1 MLCIRLQRLG
11 KKKQP
16 VYRFIVSDKHKDTQ
30 AKSIEILGMYS
41 PTTNPKQLE
50 LKKDRI
56 EYWLSV
62 GAQPSATV
70 HNILLR
76 EGLVKGKKEK
86 AVFISKKR
94 AAKLEAKKEAQK
106 SAQKTAEASA
116 PAA

>member
-16 VYRFIVSDKHKDTQ
+16 IYRLIVSDKHKDTQ
-30 AKSIEILGMYS
+30 AKSIEIVGSYN
-41 PTTNPKQLE
+41 PITQPKQIE

-62 GAQPSATV
+62 GAQPSPTV
-70 HNILLR
+70 HNLFLK

-86 AVFISKKR
+86 SVFISKKR
-94 AAKLEAKKEAQK
+94 ATKLSAKKEAEK
-106 SAQKTAEASA
+106 SAKAEV
-116 PAA
+116 PAAA

>member
-16 VYRFIVSDKHKDTQ
+16 VYRLIVSDKHKDTQ
-30 AKSIEILGMYS
+30 ANSLEIVGSYI
-41 PTTNPKQLE
+41 PTTQPKQIE

-70 HNILLR
+70 NNLLVK
-76 EGLVKGKKEK
+76 EGIVKGKKEK
-86 AVFISKKR
+86 SVFISQKR
-94 AAKLEAKKEAQK
+94 AKKLEAKK
-106 SAQKTAEASA
+106 ASA